1 MHEKLWLAFKNPF
14 VQPLCSRCEN
24 NCVGAIVERGFSTD
38 DDCMDGTKVV
48 RISSARA
55 PPMEM
60 VVRSRKNTII
70 SYRLKNRLQL
80 SDMISHFI
88 CSFEVVSMALFE
100 CPERIIVMREQQ
112 MSPFTGFSSLSH
124 KTHALSIS
132 NQTLGLR
139 VRAQLILSPGFNV
152 ARSSTWSAG
161 KWAST
166 GRNINWCIR
175 WWM

>member
-48 RISSARA
+48 RTSSSARA

-60 VVRSRKNTII
+60 VVRSRKNTIF
-70 SYRLKNRLQL
+70 SYHLKNRLQL

-88 CSFEVVSMALFE
+88 RSFEVVSMALFE
-100 CPERIIVMREQQ
+100 CPERIVMREQQ

-139 VRAQLILSPGFNV
+139 VRAQNLYSLLDLMLPEAQPGVRGNGHPP
-152 ARSSTWSAG
+152 AET
-161 KWAST
+161 
-166 GRNINWCIR
+166 
-175 WWM
+175 